1 MSRSSSSCEPPK
13 SWRRPRSRSP
23 QGPSPHATITHPYTT
38 PNDPPCSHTVV
49 LCASAVGLD
58 LRRGADSVRLSGSS
72 RRCSGAV
79 SCAVVTGEDQRRS
92 PIRAPVRW
100 PLAAEH
106 VPICDLVSNRSPVES
121 PYARRRSVMLA
132 AATHAGSRT
141 MGAKARPATNSGPA
155 HGRARIRRRRP
166 PERHP
171 VTRNRE
177 HLRHRRRFRGTRITH
192 EIPGGR
198 PRPPRRTRGLRA
210 HDGHGRDPRHAT
222 DLRARRQGHGAPRRR
237 RWKRS

>member
-38 PNDPPCSHTVV
+38 TSDPPCSHTVV

-92 PIRAPVRW
+92 PNLALAAIRLTDADRRFGAQVSALVAERYVRRWSAHRLSRNGGSRASFGRGGIGRVTTLRAWVVFDYRSGSRPSAPLRCRSRTSHRLPATAFSSACSELGPQQRPSRR
-100 PLAAEH
+100 PLA
-106 VPICDLVSNRSPVES
+106 
-121 PYARRRSVMLA
+121 
-132 AATHAGSRT
+132 T
-141 MGAKARPATNSGPA
+141 
-155 HGRARIRRRRP
+155 
-166 PERHP
+166 
-171 VTRNRE
+171 
-177 HLRHRRRFRGTRITH
+177 
-192 EIPGGR
+192 
-198 PRPPRRTRGLRA
+198 
-210 HDGHGRDPRHAT
+210 GH
-222 DLRARRQGHGAPRRR
+222 
-237 RWKRS
+237 